1 MQKYHHIFFD
11 LDHTLWDFEK
21 NASETLTDLYRQYEL
36 MAFNQF
42 SELTFIEKFR
52 QVNYQL
58 WDLFNKGS
66 IEKAEIREKR
76 FNTIFTE
83 LGLLPDQIPA
93 DFGEDYIKICPR
105 KSNTMPHALEVL
117 EYLHDKYVLC
127 IITNGF
133 DDVQEIKL
141 SSANIKKYFKE
152 IITSESI
159 GSKKPQ
165 KEIFEYALKLSR
177 AEVGKSI
184 MVGDNLY
191 TDIEGARGVN
201 MDQIY
206 YNPND
211 LSHKEKVTYE
221 INCLSELS
229 AIL

>member
-1 MQKYHHIFFD
+1 M
-11 LDHTLWDFEK
+11 
-21 NASETLTDLYRQYEL
+21 
-36 MAFNQF
+36 
-42 SELTFIEKFR
+42 
-52 QVNYQL
+52 
-58 WDLFNKGS
+58 
-66 IEKAEIREKR
+66 
-76 FNTIFTE
+76 
-83 LGLLPDQIPA
+83 
-93 DFGEDYIKICPR
+93 
-105 KSNTMPHALEVL
+105 
-117 EYLHDKYVLC
+117 LC

-221 INCLSELS
+221 INCLSELP